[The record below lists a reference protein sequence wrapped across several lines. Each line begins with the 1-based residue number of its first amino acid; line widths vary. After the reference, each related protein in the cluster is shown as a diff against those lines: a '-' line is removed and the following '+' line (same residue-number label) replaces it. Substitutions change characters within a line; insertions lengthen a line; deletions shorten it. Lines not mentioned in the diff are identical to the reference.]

1 MGKRLISRSTL
12 KMPKHITDLKE
23 FTNYFVND
31 TKSKKKTDEAKNHPQ
46 TSFTNKMIIKHNANN
61 VVKFKLR
68 TARRLLT
75 YKTDDKKTVSKIM
88 ASLPPHLNRVEI
100 KPKAQ
105 AKRKNK
111 KD

>member
-1 MGKRLISRSTL
+1 MGIKINREIL

-23 FTNYFVND
+23 FTNYFVSES
-31 TKSKKKTDEAKNHPQ
+31 KSKKKQDEKKHYPQ
-46 TSFTNKMIIKHNANN
+46 NTFTNRMVIKYNANN

-68 TARRLLT
+68 TSKKLLT
-75 YKTDDKKTVSKIM
+75 YKTNDTKTVKKILTT
-88 ASLPPHLNRVEI
+88 LPPTVNRVEI

>member
-1 MGKRLISRSTL
+1 MGEIL
-12 KMPKHITDLKE
+12 KMPKHIQDLKE
-23 FTNYFVND
+23 FTNYFV
-31 TKSKKKTDEAKNHPQ
+31 TESKSKKKQVDGKHYPQ
-46 TSFTNKMIIKHNANN
+46 NSFTNRMVIKYNANN

-75 YKTDDKKTVSKIM
+75 YKTNDNKTVKKILS
-88 ASLPPHLNRVEI
+88 SLPPQLNRVET
-100 KPKAQ
+100 KAKNQ

>member
-1 MGKRLISRSTL
+1 MGIKIKFEIL
-12 KMPKHITDLKE
+12 KMPKHIHDLKE
-23 FTNYFVND
+23 FTNYFVNES
-31 TKSKKKTDEAKNHPQ
+31 KSKKKQVEGKHYP
-46 TSFTNKMIIKHNANN
+46 TSNFANKMVIKYNANN

-68 TARRLLT
+68 TSKRLLT
-75 YKTDDKKTVSKIM
+75 YKTNDSKTVKKILT
-88 ASLPPHLNRVEI
+88 SLPPQLNRVEI